1 MLKLKMTKEGGVE
14 EKMAENR
21 SDGEGNGNLEMA
33 EEGGNVENKEK
44 NSKAIDEKEIPLINR
59 VLPPE
64 ILEKVFSHLRAINDL
79 NNVMLVCKTWK
90 NIGEAPALWSGFTIT
105 RDSQLPSKR
114 LQGCQE
120 IFVGYDWKLNKRIGN
135 KFTLGVVCQ
144 NVLERPAVKKITLA
158 NQGIWEHS
166 HTLYGSREDWIRIEG
181 DIITEAFAK
190 VEELVIYGLFPQGSG
205 LSIRARQEAAANQG
219 VVAKWVV
226 DAILDR
232 PNHLKRLFL
241 VNLSHRKGVD
251 SLRLATALNKMQI
264 LMVKL
269 WREEDV
275 NLLFK
280 TMVQSE
286 TSVTSLSL
294 LGNLVLSELEP
305 EYLFGVFDKLKELGI
320 RAGDNPQNHP
330 RQRAT
335 VRTLCEKIAAGT
347 KLKTLR
353 LQGFSDLSQVNRSTL
368 SEMVTHLEELELSGR
383 LTGQSFS
390 RDDITTIV
398 RGIATNETSNMK
410 KLIID
415 TDLGSVDSRLF
426 TQMAAKVVDLEVQSE
441 VNELQAIAVFGAI
454 AGQAGLGTL
463 RLRKLTLVNCLYLQ
477 KLDADVAAIALNSL
491 EYFHLPYHQGTFFT
505 VDQTEKILR
514 QAKKRTT
521 LKKLSIWVLGYT
533 RYKDHPLDPLITE
546 AKKMIPDLDIWDI

>member
-64 ILEKVFSHLRAINDL
+64 ILEKVFSHLRALKDL

-90 NIGEAPALWSGFTIT
+90 NVGEAPALWSWFTIT
-105 RDSQLPSKR
+105 KDSQMPLKR

-120 IFVGYDWKLNKRIGN
+120 IFVGFDWKPRM
-135 KFTLGVVCQ
+135 FTFGVVCQ

-158 NQGIWEHS
+158 NQEIWEHS
-166 HTLYGSREDWIRIEG
+166 HTLYGSREDWINIEG

-205 LSIRARQEAAANQG
+205 LSIRARQEAEANEG

-368 SEMVTHLEELELSGR
+368 TKMVTHLEELELSGR

>member
-1 MLKLKMTKEGGVE
+1 MTKEGGVE

-64 ILEKVFSHLRAINDL
+64 ILEKVFSHLRALKDL

-90 NIGEAPALWSGFTIT
+90 NVGEAPALWSWFTIT
-105 RDSQLPSKR
+105 KDSQMPLKR

-120 IFVGYDWKLNKRIGN
+120 IFVGFDWKPRM
-135 KFTLGVVCQ
+135 FTFGVVCQ

-158 NQGIWEHS
+158 NQEIWEHS
-166 HTLYGSREDWIRIEG
+166 HTLYGSREDWINIEG

-205 LSIRARQEAAANQG
+205 LSIRARQEAEANEG

-368 SEMVTHLEELELSGR
+368 TKMVTHLEELELSGR